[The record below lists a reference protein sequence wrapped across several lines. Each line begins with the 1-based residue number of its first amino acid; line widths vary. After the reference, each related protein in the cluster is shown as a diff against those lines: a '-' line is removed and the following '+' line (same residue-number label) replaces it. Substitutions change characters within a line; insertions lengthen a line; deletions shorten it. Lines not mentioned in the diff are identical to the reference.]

1 MVLQAA
7 DHTKNFCVWH
17 LLTRKLC
24 LEIFFCCWLISRWMP
39 KWRVRVLLP
48 AVSLCMTMVPWN
60 GSLKSI
66 THFTLLITIIT
77 RQVVKRIHMVF
88 GGGIFWL
95 GCWVKILG
103 FKMVLARRLLGGGVE
118 VGSWEGEWNAY
129 CIHLFK
135 LPIHQSILNL
145 FWSV

>member
-1 MVLQAA
+1 
-7 DHTKNFCVWH
+7 
-17 LLTRKLC
+17 
-24 LEIFFCCWLISRWMP
+24 MP

-88 GGGIFWL
+88 GDGIFWL

-103 FKMVLARRLLGGGVE
+103 FKMVLARRLLGGRGW
-118 VGSWEGEWNAY
+118 SWELGGGMECLLYTFVQITHTSVNTEFILECLTLKKFISY
-129 CIHLFK
+129 MFK
-135 LPIHQSILNL
+135 IWVLSS
-145 FWSV
+145 SVDINIKAQLLR